1 MSDRQAA
8 APLDVL
14 GQMLRLPFSFF
25 VCCMEMMVQT
35 LRGLQVSA
43 DQGLNTLIPNRTP
56 AAPADTPA
64 GTVGAAVPLSSEPNL
79 GARAPGATATKESKR
94 MSDKDLSNDLVKL
107 VSYSIVSI
115 ERDRERKLYEGEKI
129 VTDNMTGEAFATWMI
144 AEFVQEYPHR
154 VTHEEKK
161 YLRVYYSVLDSWV
174 RESLHYEQK
183 QLDIL
188 AGIERAIRDCCPPRT
203 EQASSSAPTA
213 AP

>member
-1 MSDRQAA
+1 MF
-8 APLDVL
+8 
-14 GQMLRLPFSFF
+14 GEMLRLPFSFF

-56 AAPADTPA
+56 AAPAATPA
-64 GTVGAAVPLSSEPNL
+64 GPAGAAVPLLSEPNL

-144 AEFVQEYPHR
+144 AEFVQKHPDR
-154 VTHEEKK
+154 VTHQEKK

-188 AGIERAIRDCCPPRT
+188 AGIERAIRDCCPPRP
-203 EQASSSAPTA
+203 EQASSSPDTTA
-213 AP
+213 AAP